1 MKSNSEK
8 DIKQTLEKL
17 ESEARACTR
26 CELYKTRTNVAF
38 GTGPPNADIMMVG
51 EAAGYREDQL
61 GAPFVGTA
69 GKELDKLL
77 KKADLSREDDVY
89 ITNVVKCRPPQ
100 NRDPTDE
107 EIETCSPYLQKQ
119 IQLIKPKLI
128 VTLGRFAARVL
139 LGRPVSMGR
148 SHGTLV
154 DCSYGG
160 WHGKLLISYHPAA
173 ALYGTSRDLL
183 EEDFRKL
190 GKIVKKLDTLRVS
203 QQTKLE
209 LR

>member
-1 MKSNSEK
+1 ME
-8 DIKQTLEKL
+8 EL
-17 ESEARACTR
+17 ESKIKACTR
-26 CELYKTRTNVAF
+26 CALHKTRTNAVP
-38 GTGPPNADIMMVG
+38 GEGSADADVMLVG
-51 EAAGYREDQL
+51 EAPGYWEDQK
-61 GAPFVGTA
+61 GRPFVGAAGKYLTELLGTA
-69 GKELDKLL
+69 GL
-77 KKADLSREDDVY
+77 KREDVF
-89 ITNVVKCRPPQ
+89 IGNILKCRPPG

-154 DCSYGG
+154 DCSFGG
-160 WHGKLLISYHPAA
+160 WQGKLLISYHPAA

-183 EEDFRKL
+183 EEDFKKL
-190 GKIVKKLDTLRVS
+190 GETMKKLDTLHVT

-209 LR
+209 LG

>member
-1 MKSNSEK
+1 ME
-8 DIKQTLEKL
+8 EL
-17 ESEARACTR
+17 ESKIKTCTR
-26 CELYKTRTNVAF
+26 CNLHKTRTNAVP
-38 GTGPPNADIMMVG
+38 GEGSADADVMLVG
-51 EAAGYREDQL
+51 EAPGYWEDQK
-61 GAPFVGTA
+61 GRPFVGAAGKYLTELLETA
-69 GKELDKLL
+69 GL
-77 KKADLSREDDVY
+77 KREDVF
-89 ITNVVKCRPPQ
+89 IGNILKCRPPR

-128 VTLGRFAARVL
+128 VALGRFAARVL

-154 DCSYGG
+154 DCSFGG
-160 WHGKLLISYHPAA
+160 WQGKLLISYHPAA

-183 EEDFRKL
+183 EEDFKKL
-190 GKIVKKLDTLRVS
+190 GEIMKKLDTLRIS

-209 LR
+209 LG